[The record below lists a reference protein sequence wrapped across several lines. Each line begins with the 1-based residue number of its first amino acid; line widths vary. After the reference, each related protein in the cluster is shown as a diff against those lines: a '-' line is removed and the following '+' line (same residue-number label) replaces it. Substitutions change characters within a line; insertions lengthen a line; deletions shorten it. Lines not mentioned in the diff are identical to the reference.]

1 MKELNNLIKCTIV
14 FSIYL
19 SILISIIFLLP
30 NTLTLKIVFCI
41 GWVFFISFLLVY
53 IPQVILAIKNR
64 QDTIYKNLTSKQP
77 IFYHYNRLSDTI
89 ERYQYLGQLPSNKRD
104 SIIDSYGVYINLH
117 TMLPVRLHKSEL
129 STMLKQN
136 LSDYES
142 AQKYRIKC
150 LKEKVIDL
158 EQELNENN

>member
-1 MKELNNLIKCTIV
+1 MKELNNLIKCIIV

-77 IFYHYNRLSDTI
+77 IFYYYNRFDDKI
-89 ERYQYLGQLPSNKRD
+89 ERYQYLCQLPSNKRD
-104 SIIDSYGVYINLH
+104 SIINSYGIYVNLH
-117 TMLPVRLHKSEL
+117 TMLPVRFYKDEVNK
-129 STMLKQN
+129 MLKQE
-136 LSDYES
+136 LFDYES

-158 EQELNENN
+158 EKELNEK

>member
-41 GWVFFISFLLVY
+41 GWIFFISFLLIH
-53 IPQVILAIKNR
+53 IPKITLEIKNR

-77 IFYHYNRLSDTI
+77 IFYHYNRFSDI
-89 ERYQYLGQLPSNKRD
+89 IDKYQYIGPLPSNKRD
-104 SIIDSYGVYINLH
+104 KIIDSYGIYINLR
-117 TMLPVRLHKSEL
+117 TMLPVRFYKSEVDNI
-129 STMLKQN
+129 LKQE
-136 LSDYES
+136 LFDYES

-158 EQELNENN
+158 EKELNENN